1 MTSRAPAPGAVSPCR
16 PPGRRRCR
24 RVPHRGGAPPGPRA
38 WSGCAPQRRPSPAQ
52 KLRIIGAALAALV
65 LLFGAVALWE
75 ISGRSA
81 AADDVVGR
89 SQPLSADAASIYRSL
104 ADADTASSSGF
115 LLGAT
120 DEREVRQRYEKDIAN
135 ASRLLVSAA
144 ANTGGSDDG
153 RAQITLLSE
162 QLPRYTGLVE
172 QARAA
177 NRQGLPLGGA
187 YLRYANEQ
195 MTTQLLPAAQRL
207 YEAETGLLL
216 HGLRRRPVLAAG
228 LARRGLVALAALAW
242 AQRRNYRRTN
252 RVFNH
257 GLLAATAASLVVL
270 LWLAVGHAVARS
282 SLSEARTQG
291 QESLKV
297 LNDARIASLQARAG
311 ENLTLIARGAVLAED
326 KKSDKYDVDFTT
338 NMKELDAGLATAL
351 RLADD
356 EAGRAPVTRA
366 ADGVKQWKQRH
377 TAAREAD
384 LKGDYEAALPQVV
397 GDKDHKDSSG
407 AAFDVVDASLEQA
420 VAHEQQEFTGAA
432 RGGLGALGGL
442 LAGTAV
448 LVVSRRGGGAARH
461 RAQAFGVQ
469 VRAMRIRAMRAAERH
484 GNGGTAGSEMSGV
497 SRASGVRRLA
507 SCGCAA
513 GAG

>member
-1 MTSRAPAPGAVSPCR
+1 MTSRAPAPGGGLAV
-16 PPGRRRCR
+16 PPAG
-24 RVPHRGGAPPGPRA
+24 PQAMPPGAPPGRSTAWAEGVERLRA
-38 WSGCAPQRRPSPAQ
+38 AATTEPGR
-52 KLRIIGAALAALV
+52 LRIIGAALAALV
-65 LLFGAVALWE
+65 LLFGAVAVGE

-144 ANTGGSDDG
+144 ANTGGSDDA

-195 MTTQLLPAAQRL
+195 MTTQLLPAAERL
-207 YEAETGLLL
+207 YEAETGRLYRDYDDARSWPLAS
-216 HGLRRRPVLAAG
+216 LAAG
-228 LARRGLVALAALAW
+228 LVALGALAW
-242 AQRRNYRRTN
+242 AQRRDYRRTN

-257 GLLAATAASLVVL
+257 GLLAATAASVVVL
-270 LWLAVGHAVARS
+270 LWLAVGHTVARS
-282 SLSEARTQG
+282 SLSEARAQG

-338 NMKELDAGLATAL
+338 NMKALDAGLATAL

-432 RGGLGALGGL
+432 RDGLGALGGL
-442 LAGTAV
+442 LTGTAV
-448 LVVSRRGGGAARH
+448 LVVVGAA
-461 RAQAFGVQ
+461 
-469 VRAMRIRAMRAAERH
+469 AALL
-484 GNGGTAGSEMSGV
+484 GIG
-497 SRASGVRRLA
+497 RRL
-507 SCGCAA
+507 SEYR
-513 GAG
+513 